1 MFPLDNVPL
10 YMHTHAIYPLGNNND
25 KQAAVPL
32 TMMFV
37 KPVYPLFTQDN
48 NNTIIHL
55 LFFPYSA
62 LAIETPPTT
71 RQTCIRP
78 TAAVITTTIVPIT
91 ILYPFPS
98 HCARTIYDSTRYCT
112 TLPRKVSAENRWTT
126 ECVTEK
132 YLKRNR
138 ASF

>member
-1 MFPLDNVPL
+1 
-10 YMHTHAIYPLGNNND
+10 MHTHAIYPLGNNND

-62 LAIETPPTT
+62 LARDNANDETDLHTTDCSGHDNNNSTYNNIIPPS
-71 RQTCIRP
+71 QS
-78 TAAVITTTIVPIT
+78 
-91 ILYPFPS
+91 L
-98 HCARTIYDSTRYCT
+98 CT
-112 TLPRKVSAENRWTT
+112 HNQ
-126 ECVTEK
+126 
-132 YLKRNR
+132 
-138 ASF
+138 